1 MESEQNSVLSPLLS
15 AVPASAVLFLF
26 NVIETNV
33 LREGLTSKFSH
44 ILDPK
49 QTRVRPSSHLAC
61 RKIQSIDIDML
72 VRHSR
77 SKRLRA
83 GWLIALI
90 YLLCV
95 LAPTIS
101 YALPG
106 AHSIAPCLTDD
117 NHVPGMVHVHN
128 EMPTT
133 HVHKDGQVHDH
144 AAAHSHASSDGDHHP
159 VSMAMDG
166 STSAPRKAPHS
177 SDGQCCGLMCVSALP
192 ATLVEIAMP
201 SVPTASEEVER
212 HREVADNGP
221 SSHYR
226 PPIA

>member
-1 MESEQNSVLSPLLS
+1 
-15 AVPASAVLFLF
+15 
-26 NVIETNV
+26 
-33 LREGLTSKFSH
+33 
-44 ILDPK
+44 
-49 QTRVRPSSHLAC
+49 
-61 RKIQSIDIDML
+61 ML
-72 VRHSR
+72 VRLSR

-83 GWLIALI
+83 GWLIALM

-128 EMPTT
+128 EMPTK
-133 HVHKDGQVHDH
+133 HVHKDGQVQDH
-144 AAAHSHASSDGDHHP
+144 AATHSHASSDGDHHP
-159 VSMAMDG
+159 VSMGMDG
-166 STSAPRKAPHS
+166 KSDPRKAPHS
-177 SDGQCCGLMCVSALP
+177 SDGQCCGLMCISALP
-192 ATLVEIAMP
+192 ATLVEIEMP
-201 SVPTASEEVER
+201 SVPTASKEVER
-212 HREVADNGP
+212 YREVADNGP